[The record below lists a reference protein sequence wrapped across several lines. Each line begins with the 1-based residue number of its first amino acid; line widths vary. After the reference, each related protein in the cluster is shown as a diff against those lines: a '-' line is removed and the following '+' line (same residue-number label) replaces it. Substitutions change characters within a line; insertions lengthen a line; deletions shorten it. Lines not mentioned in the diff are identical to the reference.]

1 MAKTSK
7 TAPQKETPSSSRPAI
22 EAEETASHAAVDEP
36 VPEPPLNVHPRGTLS
51 ERQFQGLSKDVELK
65 PPVSGEDFLA
75 ESTVPRQVE
84 EKNRKRAPSSPS
96 SDKKKTRRRLASV
109 LHHETFL
116 RYRDELNQLEAEVRE
131 LTEKRDTYKFLSE
144 QREGEAK
151 SLRAELEVAQKEH
164 ADLVEQ
170 VQQKIDQINQL
181 RAEMDAVKVEAEKW
195 RGTMDC
201 LTLEKETTQAQLT
214 SAEVQLRAT
223 REKAEAW
230 SQKIEELKSQLSSVV
245 SDRETLSKELK
256 AAKSVVKVT
265 KDDVDEM
272 VAQYKANAEAAQD
285 RPKYIV
291 EYVKWQS
298 RREALEEVH
307 ARGFDFS
314 VEVEN
319 AKGLEAERTKKT
331 PMVSATRR
339 APVEIKPS
347 KYRMP

>member
-1 MAKTSK
+1 MN
-7 TAPQKETPSSSRPAI
+7 E
-22 EAEETASHAAVDEP
+22 
-36 VPEPPLNVHPRGTLS
+36 
-51 ERQFQGLSKDVELK
+51 
-65 PPVSGEDFLA
+65 
-75 ESTVPRQVE
+75 
-84 EKNRKRAPSSPS
+84 
-96 SDKKKTRRRLASV
+96 ASV

-151 SLRAELEVAQKEH
+151 SLRAELEAAQKDH

-201 LTLEKETTQAQLT
+201 LALEKETTQAQLT

-272 VAQYKANAEAAQD
+272 HRPLGNVDPTDDHVNDVLRFVLFNLFTRISVPKVVLGSIAQELS
-285 RPKYIV
+285 
-291 EYVKWQS
+291 E
-298 RREALEEVH
+298 
-307 ARGFDFS
+307 
-314 VEVEN
+314 
-319 AKGLEAERTKKT
+319 
-331 PMVSATRR
+331 M
-339 APVEIKPS
+339 PVIE
-347 KYRMP
+347 